1 MDKLIIT
8 ELELSGF
15 KRLALSDTNYIKI
28 NPQTN
33 VHLMLGTNGSGKSS
47 IMDLLTPL
55 PPDRS
60 DFEEGGFKRI
70 LFKYDS
76 DNYEM
81 YSEDNKHSIYKNN
94 EPIIESTGI
103 KNMLEFCKSL
113 FNITPTLNNFL
124 LNKTKFTSM
133 SALDRKDFITS
144 RETNWK
150 HFS

>member
-15 KRLALSDTNYIKI
+15 KRLALSDTKYIKI

-76 DNYEM
+76 DSYEM
-81 YSEDNKHSIYKNN
+81 YSEDNKHSIY
-94 EPIIESTGI
+94 
-103 KNMLEFCKSL
+103 
-113 FNITPTLNNFL
+113 NIF
-124 LNKTKFTSM
+124 
-133 SALDRKDFITS
+133 
-144 RETNWK
+144 
-150 HFS
+150 